1 MIKVENL
8 SKSFGTT
15 RAVDDVTF
23 EVSRGEVLGFIGPR
37 VRLRP

>member
-8 SKSFGTT
+8 SKSFGAT

-23 EVSRGEVLGFIGPR
+23 EVARGEVLGFIGP
-37 VRLRP
+37 